1 MITLDKNHEIWPR
14 ESPTDKLGLSE
25 IRAQFNSPRKK
36 FWRFL
41 QTVKTEKISPLN
53 YPHPTWDGRGRQIS
67 NLNCSTWTNEIT

>member
-25 IRAQFNSPRKK
+25 IRTQFNSPRKK

-41 QTVKTEKISPLN
+41 QTVKNEKNIAFKLSSP
-53 YPHPTWDGRGRQIS
+53 
-67 NLNCSTWTNEIT
+67 

>member
-25 IRAQFNSPRKK
+25 IRTQFNSPRKK

-41 QTVKTEKISPLN
+41 QTVKNEKNIASKLSSP
-53 YPHPTWDGRGRQIS
+53 
-67 NLNCSTWTNEIT
+67 

>member
-25 IRAQFNSPRKK
+25 IRTQLNSPRKK

-41 QTVKTEKISPLN
+41 QTVKNKKISPLN
-53 YPHPTWDGRGRQIS
+53 YPHPTERGLM
-67 NLNCSTWTNEIT
+67 NVGH